1 MAREVDG
8 DGNPIPGAPDP
19 KGPKEPNVQP
29 DTEERDADGN
39 PIPAPPANR
48 PGQAPEPTKPTTTG
62 PLRQDAEAERR
73 PGDPLPGERRPR

>member
-1 MAREVDG
+1 MGRDLDS

-39 PIPAPPANR
+39 PL
-48 PGQAPEPTKPTTTG
+48 PGARRDNPE
-62 PLRQDAEAERR
+62 D
-73 PGDPLPGERRPR
+73 PGDEDEQEVEGEEQDGDNNPLSGSRRT